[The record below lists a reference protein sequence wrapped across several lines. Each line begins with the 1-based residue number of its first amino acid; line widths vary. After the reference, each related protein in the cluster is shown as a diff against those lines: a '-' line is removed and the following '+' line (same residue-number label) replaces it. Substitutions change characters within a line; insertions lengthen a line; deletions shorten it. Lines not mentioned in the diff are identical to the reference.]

1 MDSYNI
7 EWKHSVARELRKL
20 PREAVL
26 RILQGALRISP
37 KRAIPKLRASQKMIM
52 IDLTPYKSD
61 IQNICRELRLQGLDL
76 IGSAT
81 RDDFSDDSDI
91 DVLVTFEGD
100 DNLFDRYFSLKEKL
114 EEIFKRKV
122 DVIEERAVKNP
133 FFRKTVNRDRIK
145 LYGA

>member
-1 MDSYNI
+1 VEALCGSRT
-7 EWKHSVARELRKL
+7 EKAPARS
-20 PREAVL
+20 
-26 RILQGALRISP
+26 RITYLARCTEGIS
-37 KRAIPKLRASQKMIM
+37 KTGISKTRASQKMLM

-61 IQNICRELRLQGLDL
+61 IRNICREIRLQRLDL

-81 RDDFSDDSDI
+81 RDDFSDNSDI
-91 DVLVTFEGD
+91 DVLITFEGD
-100 DNLFDRYFSLKEKL
+100 ENLFDRYFSLKEKL

>member
-1 MDSYNI
+1 MTM
-7 EWKHSVARELRKL
+7 L
-20 PREAVL
+20 
-26 RILQGALRISP
+26 
-37 KRAIPKLRASQKMIM
+37 
-52 IDLTPYKSD
+52 DLTPYKPE
-61 IQNICRELRLQGLDL
+61 IEHLCRELRLQRLDL

-91 DVLVTFEGD
+91 DVLVTFAGD

-114 EEIFKRKV
+114 EEVFKRKV

-133 FFRKTVNRDRIK
+133 FFKKTVNRDRIK

>member
-1 MDSYNI
+1 MT
-7 EWKHSVARELRKL
+7 HLARCTEDISKTSFSKTR
-20 PREAVL
+20 
-26 RILQGALRISP
+26 AL
-37 KRAIPKLRASQKMIM
+37 QKMIM
-52 IDLTPYKSD
+52 IDLTPYKSN
-61 IQNICRELRLQGLDL
+61 IQNICRELRLEQLDL

-91 DVLVTFEGD
+91 DVLVTFAGD
-100 DNLFDRYFSLKEKL
+100 ENLFDRYFSLKKKL

-122 DVIEERAVKNP
+122 DVIEERAIKNP